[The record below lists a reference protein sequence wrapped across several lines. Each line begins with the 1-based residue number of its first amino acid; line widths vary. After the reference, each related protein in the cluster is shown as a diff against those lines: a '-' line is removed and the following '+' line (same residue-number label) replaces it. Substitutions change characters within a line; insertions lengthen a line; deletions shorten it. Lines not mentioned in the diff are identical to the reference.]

1 MAMIIIIYLL
11 LGTVLESLSMILLTV
26 PIFYPLMY
34 QLDFGMEILSDTEF
48 ALIWFG
54 IIVVVVTEISL
65 ITPPI
70 GMNVFVLK
78 ATLPDVSL
86 KTIFK
91 GNPAVLDCRYFAA
104 SAADFLS
111 RSFAV
116 AGCRLGPASGKGGSG
131 CTSFTIKGGKAMGEI
146 VLAAKATH
154 VPTMVMSEQDGN
166 LKGCRQAA
174 IDGHAEIGRRARE
187 AGADTFV
194 VLDTHW
200 LVNAAL
206 SHQCQSSVQ
215 GSVHLTRIP
224 SIHQGPAL

>member
-1 MAMIIIIYLL
+1 MVVATGHAKAKEVWRALMDTAESTAMIFLVIIGAEVFSNYINLAGLPDELAYFIESLEVNAWIIMAMIIIIYLL

-91 GNPAVLDCRYFAA
+91 GILPFWIADILRLLLLIFFPFFRCCWLPVRSGQRQRRERVYFIHH
-104 SAADFLS
+104 
-111 RSFAV
+111 R
-116 AGCRLGPASGKGGSG
+116 
-131 CTSFTIKGGKAMGEI
+131 
-146 VLAAKATH
+146 
-154 VPTMVMSEQDGN
+154 
-166 LKGCRQAA
+166 
-174 IDGHAEIGRRARE
+174 GRKSY
-187 AGADTFV
+187 G
-194 VLDTHW
+194 
-200 LVNAAL
+200 
-206 SHQCQSSVQ
+206 
-215 GSVHLTRIP
+215 
-224 SIHQGPAL
+224 